1 MPEVV
6 ICLPLRSPVGRFG
19 GARKTVPVEKLAAT
33 VLGALVERSGIDPG
47 HIDDVILGQEYP
59 NGEAPALGRVAAL
72 DAGRVI
78 DVPGMQL
85 DRRCGSGLQ
94 AILTAAAHVS
104 SGAADLIVAGGAD
117 SMSNAEFYT
126 NPSPRYGIRGDG
138 V

>member
-19 GARKTVPVEKLAAT
+19 GALNTVPVEKLAAT

-47 HIDDVILGQEYP
+47 HIDDVILGQGYP

-72 DAGRVI
+72 DAGLGI

-85 DRRCGSGLQ
+85 DRRCGSGSRPFSLPQRTSPQ
-94 AILTAAAHVS
+94 ARRTS
-104 SGAADLIVAGGAD
+104 SSQVAR
-117 SMSNAEFYT
+117 T
-126 NPSPRYGIRGDG
+126 R
-138 V
+138 